1 MNRRLARGLTAI
13 AVGVG
18 LLLGTSGPV
27 PADPD
32 TTPPLVTLDRGILY
46 QLGTVLTD
54 ASADPHYPGTI
65 SWTTSDPSGICSQ
78 TLTFSHQEPSTGDW
92 QYDQPALNPASRRA
106 RISFQVAAPTYEVAL
121 AVTDCAGNTA
131 DLFTNI
137 YPTLVQQTA
146 GKYKTGWS
154 TSVCPCWSG
163 GSVLRS
169 SKKGAS
175 WSSEFYGSIALISD
189 RRPTRGTAKVYIDG
203 LLSATVNLGAPRK
216 NLVTVFQ
223 KRYTTGT
230 LLHTLKVVVSK
241 GRFDVDAVVIG

>member
-13 AVGVG
+13 AAVAA

-32 TTPPLVTLDRGILY
+32 TTPPLVTLDRGILSP
-46 QLGTVLTD
+46 LGAVLTN
-54 ASADPHYPGTI
+54 ASADPHYPGTL

-78 TLTFSHQEPSTGDW
+78 VLTLSHQEPRTGEW
-92 QYDQPALNPASRRA
+92 KYEQPDLSPASRRA
-106 RISFQVAAPTYEVAL
+106 RISFQVAAPTYTIAL
-121 AVTDCAGNTA
+121 TVTDCAGNAA
-131 DLFTNI
+131 DLSTNI
-137 YPTLVQQTA
+137 YPTLTQQAAGTHTA
-146 GKYKTGWS
+146 GWS

-169 SKKGAS
+169 SNKGAS
-175 WSSEFYGSIALISD
+175 WSTQFYGSIALISD

-203 LLSATVNLGAPRK
+203 VLSATVNLAAPRK

-223 KRYTTGT
+223 KQYTTGS

-241 GRFDVDAVVIG
+241 GRFDVDAVVTS